1 MDNPDRQRLF
11 EPWSLGRLRLRNR
24 IAMAPMTRERAL
36 DGVPTEEMARYYA
49 RRAEGGVALIITE
62 GSPPDAAGCFGSTV
76 PRFYGDDALRGWKKV
91 VDSVHRHGAAIF
103 PQLWHV
109 GAFSPSMIG
118 MTDSLGPGS
127 VRLSP
132 SGLAAPDRPFGT
144 AMTDVQI
151 GETIQAFS
159 RAAAAAR
166 KLGFDG
172 VEIHGAH
179 GYLPDQFLWSGT
191 NRRADRYG
199 GDAAGRA
206 RFACELV
213 AAIKSE
219 AGSDFPV
226 SFRLSQWKQLDY
238 AARIAQTPQ
247 ELAALVEPLTASG
260 VDLFHC
266 STRRFWEPAFE
277 GDGRTLAAWVRAL
290 SGRPVMTVGSVTLAT
305 DFKAPTGKVQ
315 ASVAQ
320 EHVGLL
326 AQGLARGDHDMVAI
340 GRALLSNPDWV
351 RLVQEGRTDAL
362 APFDRS
368 VLERL
373 V

>member
-1 MDNPDRQRLF
+1 
-11 EPWSLGRLRLRNR
+11 
-24 IAMAPMTRERAL
+24 MAPMTRERACH
-36 DGVPTEEMARYYA
+36 GVPTDEMARYYA

-62 GSPPDAAGCFGSTV
+62 GTPPDAAGSFGSTV
-76 PRFYGDDALRGWKKV
+76 PRFYGDDALQGWRKV

-118 MTDSLGPGS
+118 MSDSLGPGL

-132 SGLAAPDRPFGT
+132 SGLAAPDRPFGL
-144 AMTDVQI
+144 AMTDRQI
-151 GETIQAFS
+151 SDTIQAFG
-159 RAAAAAR
+159 RAAGAAR
-166 KLGFDG
+166 ELGFDG

-191 NRRADRYG
+191 NRRDDRYG
-199 GDAAGRA
+199 GDATGRV

-213 AAIKSE
+213 AALKAE
-219 AGSDFPV
+219 AGPDFPV

-238 AARIAQTPQ
+238 GARIARTPQ
-247 ELAALVEPLTASG
+247 ELADLVEPLAASG

-277 GDGRTLAAWVRAL
+277 GDGRSLAAWVRTL

-305 DFKAPTGKVQ
+305 DFKAPTGKVH
-315 ASVAQ
+315 AEVAR
-320 EHVGLL
+320 EHLHLL
-326 AQGLARGDHDMVAI
+326 EQGVAEGHHDMVAI

-351 RLVQEGRTDAL
+351 HRVQAGQADRLA
-362 APFDRS
+362 AFDRS
-368 VLERL
+368 VLDTL
-373 V
+373 Q